1 MRLKLIS
8 CEIFYRELCASV
20 ARSKNQVDIEF
31 LPKGL
36 HDIGQDK
43 MLPRIQA
50 VVDAVDAG
58 RYQAILLGFALCNN
72 GTAGLISRSIP
83 LVIPRAHDCI
93 TLFLGSK
100 ERYRVYFDANPAT
113 YFQTT
118 GWLERGEAE
127 GELRQMSI
135 SHLAGMD
142 MSYQE
147 MVEKY
152 GEEEAKYLY
161 EILGN
166 PMRNYK
172 QLTFIEMG
180 LEPDDS
186 FEKQVRAKA
195 ADNGWT
201 FDKVQGD
208 MSLFRRLVDGQWDEE
223 DFLVV
228 QPGWRL
234 AARVDEPGIIVAEA
248 PAP

>member
-8 CEIFYRELCASV
+8 CEIFYREMCAMV

-43 MLPRIQA
+43 MLPRVQA
-50 VVDAVDAG
+50 VVDAVDTT
-58 RYQAILLGFALCNN
+58 RYEAILLGFGLCNY
-72 GTAGLISRSIP
+72 GISGLRAPAIP
-83 LVIPRAHDCI
+83 MVVPRAHDCI

-100 ERYRVYFDANPAT
+100 ERYREYFDANPAT

-118 GWLERGEAE
+118 GWIERGTAE
-127 GELRQMSI
+127 GELHQMSI
-135 SHLAGMD
+135 YHQTGMD

-166 PMRNYK
+166 PLRNYR

-180 LEPDDS
+180 VEPDDS

-195 ADNGWT
+195 AENGWT

-208 MSLFRRLVDGQWDEE
+208 MTLFRRLLDGEWNEQ

-228 QPGWRL
+228 QPGWRV
-234 AARVDEPGIIVAEA
+234 AARVDEPGIIAAEPIA
-248 PAP
+248 